1 MKDNEI
7 KGSACRRGKWGV
19 DRSGS
24 TMKTKPKTLFRHTSF
39 KFVMCIAV
47 GLYIHILL
55 TVAFDS
61 LIYGL
66 GYRPGSGHTLL
77 SEHAQTLEKLFASL
91 YLHTIVKY
99 WGRLPAQGNGFLI
112 SKLKMLWT

>member
-1 MKDNEI
+1 
-7 KGSACRRGKWGV
+7 
-19 DRSGS
+19 
-24 TMKTKPKTLFRHTSF
+24 MKTKPKTLFRHTSF

-47 GLYIHILL
+47 GLYIHVLL

-91 YLHTIVKY
+91 YLHTKVLGKTSSPGKWFSYKQIKNVVD
-99 WGRLPAQGNGFLI
+99 LN
-112 SKLKMLWT
+112 

>member
-1 MKDNEI
+1 
-7 KGSACRRGKWGV
+7 
-19 DRSGS
+19 
-24 TMKTKPKTLFRHTSF
+24 MKTKPKTLFRHTSF

-91 YLHTIVKY
+91 YLHTKVLGKTSSPGKWFSYKQIKNVVD
-99 WGRLPAQGNGFLI
+99 LN
-112 SKLKMLWT
+112 

>member
-1 MKDNEI
+1 
-7 KGSACRRGKWGV
+7 
-19 DRSGS
+19 
-24 TMKTKPKTLFRHTSF
+24 
-39 KFVMCIAV
+39 MCIAV

-91 YLHTIVKY
+91 SLHTIVSS
-99 WGRLPAQGNGFLI
+99 GEAVQPREMVFL
-112 SKLKMLWT
+112 

>member
-1 MKDNEI
+1 
-7 KGSACRRGKWGV
+7 
-19 DRSGS
+19 
-24 TMKTKPKTLFRHTSF
+24 
-39 KFVMCIAV
+39 MCIAV
-47 GLYIHILL
+47 GLYIHVLL

-91 YLHTIVKY
+91 YLHTKVLGKTSSPGKWFSYKQIKNVVD
-99 WGRLPAQGNGFLI
+99 LN
-112 SKLKMLWT
+112 